1 MTIPSP
7 AWSPSGVSGGVAL
20 ADNSPVRRLAMANFR
35 PLRMAEMACAS
46 HRFQPK
52 QTCGYY
58 GWIQNMIFLP
68 GLLRGFAPEYDW
80 NVIYTICVCVCV
92 MGMFDGNIMR

>member
-58 GWIQNMIFLP
+58 GWIQNMIGMLYILF
-68 GLLRGFAPEYDW
+68 
-80 NVIYTICVCVCV
+80 VCVCV